1 MIRRPVC
8 TIALAAAA
16 LAAAGGVCVADDRP
30 GLSPSPPAPPSES
43 STFFHSFLAPRMS
56 ARLSG
61 SRAAVVTDFG
71 LPNANP
77 WTRASDTEDE
87 VRRGAVRA
95 MKGAVKRYAL
105 ERLNLTGWSL
115 PLRSGNARGAAAF
128 RTDSGGPRLRLG
140 FSHLS
145 PRAEVLLPVDKGRVS
160 VSADLFG
167 RVGTIFETP
176 NSRLRVG
183 TYVYPRE
190 HEATAS
196 LSVSF

>member
-1 MIRRPVC
+1 M
-8 TIALAAAA
+8 
-16 LAAAGGVCVADDRP
+16 
-30 GLSPSPPAPPSES
+30 
-43 STFFHSFLAPRMS
+43 FFHSYLAPRMS

-61 SRAAVVTDFG
+61 SRAAVVTEFG
-71 LPNANP
+71 LPSANP
-77 WTRASDTEDE
+77 WTRADNTEDD

-115 PLRSGNARGAAAF
+115 PLRSGSVRGAAAF
-128 RTDSGGPRLRLG
+128 RTESGGPRLRFG

-145 PRAEVLLPVDKGRVS
+145 PRAEVLLPVDSGRVS

-167 RVGTIFETP
+167 RVGTSFETP

-183 TYVYPRE
+183 AYVDPRE
-190 HEATAS
+190 RAATAS
-196 LSVSF
+196 LGISF